1 MRLFTQ
7 VSSTYNV
14 PQAKKAIIKSISAAF
29 GVFIFGFVA
38 MYILYRIWLKENPSS
53 PLPGLFYYKAAA
65 IGDPICLPL
74 IIGVLFFHNC
84 SQKSIRSTAGKA
96 SIVLGVIAFIVG
108 VSIQAKW
115 LINDNT
121 GLNWSLPEPHRFN
134 LGGWYHAIFFVVII
148 TGIIFLFTEYT
159 WYSRTRPTIITD
171 FILYFSVIFFALLHY
186 IDDYI
191 NRDKPISSLSF
202 AACLFVAICCIFKA
216 IQNFRLK
223 KHSAVSYASIIVSG
237 ALAYLI
243 SLTQI

>member
-1 MRLFTQ
+1 MKKETD
-7 VSSTYNV
+7 
-14 PQAKKAIIKSISAAF
+14 KKAVALGAVSAIM
-29 GVFIFGFVA
+29 VFLFGF
-38 MYILYRIWLKENPSS
+38 MTMLIIYSIWRNANPSS

-74 IIGVLFFHNC
+74 IIGVLIFHNC
-84 SQKSIRSTAGKA
+84 SQKSIKSTGKA

-108 VSIQAKW
+108 ASIQAEW

-121 GLNWSLPEPHRFN
+121 GLNWSLPEPHHFN
-134 LGGWYHAIFFVVII
+134 IGGWYHAIFFVVII

-159 WYSRTRPTIITD
+159 WYSKIRPSIITD

-191 NRDKPISSLSF
+191 NLDKPISSLSF
-202 AACLFVAICCIFKA
+202 AACLFVAICCVFKT
-216 IQNFRLK
+216 IQNCRLK
-223 KHSAVSYASIIVSG
+223 NRLMVSYIPIIVSG
-237 ALAYLI
+237 ALAFLI

>member
-1 MRLFTQ
+1 MKKETDKRAITLGA
-7 VSSTYNV
+7 VS
-14 PQAKKAIIKSISAAF
+14 AIM
-29 GVFIFGFVA
+29 VFLFGF
-38 MYILYRIWLKENPSS
+38 MTMLILYSIWRNANPSS
-53 PLPGLFYYKAAA
+53 LLPGLFYYKAAA

-74 IIGVLFFHNC
+74 IIGVLVFHNC
-84 SQKSIRSTAGKA
+84 SQKSIRSSTGRA

-108 VSIQAKW
+108 VSIQAEW

-159 WYSRTRPTIITD
+159 WYSRIRPTIITD

-202 AACLFVAICCIFKA
+202 AACLFVAICCVFKT
-216 IQNFRLK
+216 IQNCRIK
-223 KHSAVSYASIIVSG
+223 NHSVVSYTPIIVSG
-237 ALAYLI
+237 ASAFLI
-243 SLTQI
+243 CLTQI

>member
-1 MRLFTQ
+1 MNYKVKRPL
-7 VSSTYNV
+7 VNG
-14 PQAKKAIIKSISAAF
+14 IIAA
-29 GVFIFGFVA
+29 VWVLIFG
-38 MYILYRIWLKENPSS
+38 YINMCLLYFFWKSTNPMSQ
-53 PLPGLFYYKAAA
+53 LHGLFYYKAAA

-74 IIGVLFFHNC
+74 IIGVLVFHNC
-84 SQKSIRSTAGKA
+84 SQKSIRKTTGKA

-108 VSIQAKW
+108 VSIQAEW

-134 LGGWYHAIFFVVII
+134 LGGWYHALFFVIII

-159 WYSRTRPTIITD
+159 WYSKIRPTIITD

-202 AACLFVAICCIFKA
+202 AACLFVAICCIFKI
-216 IQNFRLK
+216 IQNYRIK
-223 KHSAVSYASIIVSG
+223 SHSMISYVPIILSG
-237 ALAYLI
+237 ALACLI